1 MDPPYLL
8 DERSRPDLRSVYG
21 ALAARSRGLDAAVA
35 RVRLAGM
42 TLESRELARMIRVRL
57 VLAEMNALALSFDAD
72 AVASDPARRHRLL
85 MLEAL
90 LRRETLRV
98 RLAPLAGWTPDF
110 TIFSG
115 AVRPAGGEDPH
126 TLILGPHWFERPF
139 PHPGPA
145 LNAVLTGEAVLL
157 AADRFE
163 RLWERGHDV
172 SVPVQSAISEALRR
186 SGSTLDAE
194 LTLRTE
200 SGYSFR
206 AGGSEAGSNPV

>member
-1 MDPPYLL
+1 MDPPRLL
-8 DERSRPDLRSVYG
+8 DERSHPDLRSVYG
-21 ALAARSRGLDAAVA
+21 ALAARSRRIDAAVA
-35 RVRLAGM
+35 RIRLAGM
-42 TLESRELARMIRVRL
+42 TLDRQELAGMIRVRL
-57 VLAEMNALALSFDAD
+57 VVAEMNALALSFDAD
-72 AVASDPARRHRLL
+72 AVASDPERRHRLL
-85 MLEAL
+85 TLEAL

-115 AVRPAGGEDPH
+115 AVPPGGREDPH

-163 RLWERGHDV
+163 RLWDRGHDV
-172 SVPVQSAISEALRR
+172 SVPIHSTISEALRR
-186 SGSTLDAE
+186 SGSTWAAE
-194 LTLRTE
+194 LTL
-200 SGYSFR
+200 
-206 AGGSEAGSNPV
+206 

>member
-1 MDPPYLL
+1 MDPPCLL

-21 ALAARSRGLDAAVA
+21 LLAARSRRLDAAVA
-35 RVRLAGM
+35 RIRLAGM
-42 TLESRELARMIRVRL
+42 TLNDGELAGMTQVRL
-57 VLAEMNALALSFDAD
+57 VLAEVNALALSVDAD
-72 AVASDPARRHRLL
+72 AVASDPARRQRLL
-85 MLEAL
+85 MLETL

-115 AVRPAGGEDPH
+115 AIRPDGGDDPH

-157 AADRFE
+157 ASERFE

-172 SVPVQSAISEALRR
+172 SVPVCSAISEALRR
-186 SGSTLDAE
+186 SGSGGSPE
-194 LTLRTE
+194 LTLGTE